1 MLGTGVEYIAMVALV
16 GRMGATRGAVAIYL
30 MPIVALVFGVV
41 LRDETLTLG
50 AGMGIALILLGAWLT
65 TRRDTSINN

>member
-1 MLGTGVEYIAMVALV
+1 MVALV